1 MNTEGALN
9 SRTVPYGTQ
18 PKWQVVQQATSNQA
32 TSNIVV
38 DFSKRQR
45 EVLAAALDLMVE
57 AGDALTMNAV
67 ASRANCS
74 KETLYKWFGDRDGLL
89 TATVK
94 WQAAKVQI
102 ELPKSEGLNLER
114 LHGSLKRFAA
124 RWLSVLSSDISIA
137 LNRTAVSHAVSSK
150 SDLGIIVLTNG
161 PFAMAHRLKP
171 VLEMGRQAGLL
182 HFDNIDEAFRVF
194 FGLVVRDM
202 QIRALLGEEVTS
214 LLVDVDHD
222 AERATKQF
230 LALYSAANNN
240 Q

>member
-1 MNTEGALN
+1 MNINTPNFEQEL
-9 SRTVPYGTQ
+9 
-18 PKWQVVQQATSNQA
+18 
-32 TSNIVV
+32 
-38 DFSKRQR
+38 SKRQR

-89 TATVK
+89 TAIVQ
-94 WQAAKVQI
+94 WQASKVKI
-102 ELPKSEGLNLER
+102 DLPNGEGLTWKGLRESLE
-114 LHGSLKRFAA
+114 RFAA
-124 RWLSVLSSDISIA
+124 RWLAVLSSDVSIA

-150 SDLGIIVLTNG
+150 SDLGTIVLTNG

-182 HFDNIDEAFRVF
+182 KFDNIDEAFRAF

-202 QIRALLGEEVTS
+202 QIRALLGDEVTPS
-214 LLVDVDHD
+214 LVDIDQD
-222 AERATKQF
+222 AARATKQF
-230 LALYSAANNN
+230 FALYGVSNLTELHAK
-240 Q
+240 